1 MSFQTIPGQERAKRM
16 LQNGLQQDTLS
27 HAYIFSGPVGSGRE
41 RMALA
46 LAKAVFCTENRE
58 EACGQCLAC
67 RKAEHGN
74 HPDLYVIEPDGASIK
89 IDQIRDLQKQFAYR
103 TGAGQRK
110 IVILKQ
116 AEKMTLQ
123 AANSLLKFLEEPQSA
138 MIAIMIAE
146 NGQALLPTIRSRAQW
161 IPFTPMAKRAMEQLL
176 VGEGNS
182 HSIVRAAAQLT
193 AGLDAARSLVQEP
206 WFAEARNVVIQLAKD
221 TLTRLPG
228 AAVAAQQKVVKTEL
242 AERLPV
248 LLDLWLLWL
257 KDMIQLQSGNKEDI
271 VYIDQAEAMM
281 PLALSKGPQY
291 WVACMEHV
299 LEAQKRLR
307 TNANPQLVLEQ
318 LMIAMNDA

>member
-1 MSFQTIPGQERAKRM
+1 MSFQSIPGQERAKRM
-16 LQNGLQQDTLS
+16 LQNGLRQDSLS

-46 LAKAVFCTENRE
+46 LAKAVFCTENRDD
-58 EACGQCLAC
+58 ACGECLAC

-74 HPDLYVIEPDGASIK
+74 HPDLHVIEPDGASIK

-103 TGAGQRK
+103 SGAGQRK
-110 IVILKQ
+110 MLILKQ

-138 MIAIMIAE
+138 MTAILIAE
-146 NGQALLPTIRSRAQW
+146 NGHALLPTIRSRAQW
-161 IPFTPMAKRAMEQLL
+161 IPFTPMAKRTMEQLL

-182 HSIVRAAAQLT
+182 NALVRAAAQLT

-221 TLTRLPG
+221 TLTRLPS
-228 AAVAAQQKVVKTEL
+228 AAVTAQQKVIKSEL
-242 AERLPV
+242 AERLPA

-257 KDMIQLQSGNKEDI
+257 KDMIHLQSGNKEDI
-271 VYIDQAEAMM
+271 VYIDQVESMV
-281 PLALSKGPQY
+281 PIALSKEPRF
-291 WVACMEHV
+291 WVACMEHA

-318 LMIAMNDA
+318 LMIAMHDA